1 MSVFEQSIIKYHL
14 SKTEFPFS
22 VRTNFG
28 DDQTYYASYF
38 YRSYEGMPDIEQLA
52 LDNCKG
58 KILDV
63 GAGTGS
69 HSLYLQEKGF
79 DVTAIEISESFCE
92 VLIERGVKNVLC
104 QDYYTLKGLK
114 FDTAIFMMNGIGIS
128 KTIDGFIKLLNK
140 LKELL
145 NKDGVAYIDSADIIY
160 MFDTPEDLKYYEEEV
175 EGEAAL
181 EWCKEQNTRAVA
193 TIGDPHASDS
203 YSKILAIADSK
214 DKIPHV
220 GRIGGRTG
228 DEEAA
233 VYYNFWQDADNVRGV
248 WRRTSLRSYRS
259 AQPSWETVG

>member
-38 YRSYEGMPDIEQLA
+38 YRSYEVMPDIEQLA

-58 KILDV
+58 KILD
-63 GAGTGS
+63 
-69 HSLYLQEKGF
+69 
-79 DVTAIEISESFCE
+79 IEISESFCE
-92 VLIERGVKNVLC
+92 VLIERGVKSVLC

-175 EGEAAL
+175 EYYGEIEYHVSDDKNNDPPFQWLFIDKKMLSYIAEANGFGCEIML
-181 EWCKEQNTRAVA
+181 ENDYKAYLAKLWIKE
-193 TIGDPHASDS
+193 
-203 YSKILAIADSK
+203 
-214 DKIPHV
+214 
-220 GRIGGRTG
+220 
-228 DEEAA
+228 
-233 VYYNFWQDADNVRGV
+233 
-248 WRRTSLRSYRS
+248 
-259 AQPSWETVG
+259 

>member
-38 YRSYEGMPDIEQLA
+38 YRSYEVMPDIEQLA

-92 VLIERGVKNVLC
+92 VLIERGVKSVLC

-175 EGEAAL
+175 EYYGEIEYHVSDDKNNDPPFQWLFIDKKMLSYIAEANGFGCEIML
-181 EWCKEQNTRAVA
+181 ENDYKAYLAKLWIKE
-193 TIGDPHASDS
+193 
-203 YSKILAIADSK
+203 
-214 DKIPHV
+214 
-220 GRIGGRTG
+220 
-228 DEEAA
+228 
-233 VYYNFWQDADNVRGV
+233 
-248 WRRTSLRSYRS
+248 
-259 AQPSWETVG
+259 